1 MAEEF
6 PAGGGGAAAHSLHA
20 AGHSRGSRSR
30 HLRTVPCGADGGGR
44 SLAVDSSPTRPAAH
58 RRPRTFVALG
68 GAATLGG
75 PAGNPGAAAGRTTG
89 AGGTARGALCAG
101 HLATSPRQE
110 GVGRVDALG
119 RAGAGSGRA
128 PGDQT
133 VALDAADHLP
143 GAKLRVG
150 LRKASLVYLA
160 LGNRSV
166 SSHAEERLQD

>member
-1 MAEEF
+1 MAEELR
-6 PAGGGGAAAHSLHA
+6 AGGGGAAAHSLHA
-20 AGHSRGSRSR
+20 AGHGRGSGSR
-30 HLRTVPCGADGGGR
+30 HLRTVPCGADGGPR
-44 SLAVDSSPTRPAAH
+44 LLAVDSSRTRPVAH

-75 PAGNPGAAAGRTTG
+75 PAGNPGAAPGCTTG
-89 AGGTARGALCAG
+89 AGGAPAGALWAG

-110 GVGRVDALG
+110 GAGRADALG

-128 PGDQT
+128 PGGQT

-143 GAKLRVG
+143 GGELRSR

-166 SSHAEERLQD
+166 SSHPEERLQD